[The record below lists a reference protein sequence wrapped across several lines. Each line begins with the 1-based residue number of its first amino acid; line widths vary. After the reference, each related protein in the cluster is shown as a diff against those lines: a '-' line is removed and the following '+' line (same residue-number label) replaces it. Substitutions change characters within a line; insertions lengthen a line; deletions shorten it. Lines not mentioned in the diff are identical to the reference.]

1 MIQENNKIYL
11 NRSLISMSADIN
23 IKKETVY
30 AEIIAWLF
38 RNEAMLYGK
47 CNVDDVLFISDTDSN
62 NVVLTPENFAGV
74 PGWMESTYLS
84 YPLSVKSINAHV
96 FTNMEKIPEVIND
109 IRTKFK
115 VIVVGFINNIGID
128 AFNNILYLLRGTSS
142 VVIIFGDELIDSI
155 ENKNYHRAYLS
166 NNNLALKLEYADSR
180 LAPSKKLNGAIA
192 RMRKT
197 VDMASIAS
205 TAMHLS
211 INNVISSND
220 MVDIFMSKEIGEL
233 YQIIVPKSLY
243 HDIMSDMY
251 NRLYNNDDVF
261 LKIFRNYYLKMPYLY
276 INNNDKNLP
285 KFIYLDSMTAV
296 TISGIHYMSNMGHK
310 MVVCCDMNVVN
321 GKYAGIYLNNVIVDF
336 NTYIWNFNP
345 DKHIIDPDVINMA
358 LVNYALNEEN
368 TWDASLCQLVPF
380 PLCTY
385 ETAKYTTVDDCYA
398 FIETLETLDINK
410 PATDMYQMFCKTRQ
424 NIYVYQT
431 DIFNYI

>member
-11 NRSLISMSADIN
+11 NRSLISMCADIN

-38 RNEAMLYGK
+38 RNEALLYGK
-47 CNVDDVLFISDTDSN
+47 CYTDDILFISDDDAN
-62 NVVLTPENFAGV
+62 NTVLMPDNFDGV
-74 PGWMESTYLS
+74 PGWNECTYFN
-84 YPLSVKSINAHV
+84 YPLVVNSVNAHV
-96 FTNMEKIPEVIND
+96 FNTMDKIPGLIND
-109 IRTKFK
+109 IRTKYK
-115 VIVVGFINNIGID
+115 VIVVGFINNISIS

-142 VVIIFGDELIDSI
+142 VVVIFGDELIDSI
-155 ENKNYHRAYLS
+155 ENKNFHRAYLS
-166 NNNLALKLEYADSR
+166 NNNLTLKLEYADGR

-197 VDMASIAS
+197 VDMSSIAS
-205 TAMHLS
+205 TAIHLS
-211 INNVISSND
+211 INNVISSS
-220 MVDIFMSKEIGEL
+220 DIINIYMSKQLGES

-243 HDIMSDMY
+243 HDIVSDMY
-251 NRLYNNDDVF
+251 NRLYNNDDIF
-261 LKIFRNYYLKMPYLY
+261 FRIFRNYYLKMPYLY

-285 KFIYLDSMTAV
+285 TYVYLDSMTCV
-296 TISGIHYMSNMGHK
+296 TVTNIHYTSNVGHK
-310 MVVCCDMNVVN
+310 MVVCCDINVASGKFAGVN
-321 GKYAGIYLNNVIVDF
+321 LYNIIVDF

-345 DKHIIDPDVINMA
+345 DKHIIDPDLINMS

-380 PLCTY
+380 PVCTY
-385 ETAKYTTVDDCYA
+385 ENAKYATVDDSYA
-398 FIETLETLDINK
+398 FIETLETIDVSK
-410 PATDMYQMFCKTRQ
+410 QATDMYQMFCKTKQ

>member
-11 NRSLISMSADIN
+11 NRSLISMCADIN

-38 RNEAMLYGK
+38 RNEALLYGK
-47 CNVDDVLFISDTDSN
+47 CYTDDILFISDDDAN
-62 NVVLTPENFAGV
+62 NTVLMPDNFDGV
-74 PGWMESTYLS
+74 PGWNECTYFN
-84 YPLSVKSINAHV
+84 YPLVVNSVNAHV
-96 FTNMEKIPEVIND
+96 FNTMDKIPGLIND
-109 IRTKFK
+109 IKTKYK
-115 VIVVGFINNIGID
+115 VIVVGFINNISIN

-142 VVIIFGDELIDSI
+142 VVVIFGDELIDSI
-155 ENKNYHRAYLS
+155 ENKNFHRAYLS
-166 NNNLALKLEYADSR
+166 NNNLTLKLEYADGR

-197 VDMASIAS
+197 VDMSSIAS
-205 TAMHLS
+205 TAIHLS
-211 INNVISSND
+211 INNVISSS
-220 MVDIFMSKEIGEL
+220 DIINIYMSKQLGES

-243 HDIMSDMY
+243 HDIVSDMY
-251 NRLYNNDDVF
+251 NRLYNNDDIF
-261 LKIFRNYYLKMPYLY
+261 FRIFRNYYLKMPYLY

-285 KFIYLDSMTAV
+285 PYVYLDSMTCV
-296 TISGIHYMSNMGHK
+296 TVTNIHYTSNVGHK
-310 MVVCCDMNVVN
+310 MVVCCDINVASGKFAGVN
-321 GKYAGIYLNNVIVDF
+321 LYNIIVDF

-345 DKHIIDPDVINMA
+345 DKHIIDPDLINMS

-380 PLCTY
+380 PVCTY
-385 ETAKYTTVDDCYA
+385 ENAKYATVDDSYA
-398 FIETLETLDINK
+398 FIETLETIDVSK
-410 PATDMYQMFCKTRQ
+410 QATDMYQMFCKTKQ